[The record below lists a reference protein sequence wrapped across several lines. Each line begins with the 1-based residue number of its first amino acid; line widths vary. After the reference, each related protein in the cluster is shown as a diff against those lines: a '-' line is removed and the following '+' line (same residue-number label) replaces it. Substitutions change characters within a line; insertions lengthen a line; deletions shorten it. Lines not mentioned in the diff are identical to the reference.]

1 MRKQTYK
8 TRMPLD
14 VKRLIAD
21 RLGENY
27 SLHEQHLNSTLV
39 RVQRI
44 IGFDQVYARAEGA
57 YLYDLEDRDYLDFL
71 SGYSVFNIGR
81 NHPAVQK
88 AIRDV
93 LEMDLPNMVQMDC
106 SLLSGLLAEALLKKL
121 PPHLDAVFF
130 CNSGTESLEGAIKFA
145 RAATGRP
152 GLVSL
157 EKAFHGLTHGALS
170 MMGDA
175 HFKEGFGPL
184 LADATQLPM
193 GDLDALEKRLA
204 KRDVAAL
211 LIEPIQGKGVNFPRD
226 DYYVEAQRLCR
237 AYGTLLLC
245 DEVQTGLGRTGRWW
259 GFEHWG
265 LEPDLITVAKS
276 LSGGYVPCA
285 AIVARRAIYQK
296 TFSRLDRCVV
306 HSSTFGRNNLAM
318 ACGLATLQV
327 LEDEQLVE
335 RARDTGI
342 ELLRRLSALKERHSL
357 IKEVRGMGL
366 MIAVEFHEPREFA
379 LRMGWKFLHS
389 VERELF
395 TQMLVT
401 SLFKKHR
408 ILTQIAGHSMDVIK
422 ILPPLMIGEKEI
434 ERFVNALDSVLTECR
449 SFPGPIWDLG
459 QNFIRHSF
467 KRSTVEPT
475 PARDQVEPV

>member
-1 MRKQTYK
+1 
-8 TRMPLD
+8 MPLD
-14 VKRLIAD
+14 LKGIVAN

-44 IGFDQVYARAEGA
+44 IGFDQVYQRAQGA
-57 YLYDLEDRDYLDFL
+57 YLYDEEDRDYLDFL
-71 SGYSVFNIGR
+71 SGYSVYNIGR
-81 NHPAVQK
+81 NHPEVQK

-106 SLLSGLLAEALLKKL
+106 SLLSGVLAEALTKKL
-121 PPHLDAVFF
+121 PKHLDAVFF
-130 CNSGTESLEGAIKFA
+130 CNSGAEANEGAIKFA
-145 RAATGRP
+145 RAATGRS

-157 EKAFHGLTHGALS
+157 EKSFHGLSNGVLS
-170 MMGDA
+170 VMGDE

-184 LADATQLPM
+184 LENCTTIHM
-193 GDLDALEKRLA
+193 GDLAALEARLA

-211 LIEPIQGKGVNFPRD
+211 IIEPVQGKGVNFPRD
-226 DYYVEAQRLCR
+226 DFYREAQKLCR
-237 AYGTLLLC
+237 QFGTLLIC
-245 DEVQTGLGRTGRWW
+245 DEVQTGLGRTGQWW
-259 GFEHWG
+259 GFQHWD
-265 LEPDLITVAKS
+265 LEPDIITVAKS
-276 LSGGYVPCA
+276 LSGGYVPCG

-327 LEDEQLVE
+327 IEEEQLVE

-342 ELLRRLSALKERHSL
+342 ELMRRLNALKERHSL
-357 IKEVRGMGL
+357 IKEVRGFGL
-366 MIAVEFHEPREFA
+366 MIAIEFHEPREFA
-379 LRMGWKFLHS
+379 MRMGWKFLHS

-395 TQMLVT
+395 AQMLVT

-408 ILTQIAGHSMDVIK
+408 ILTQIAGHSVDVIK
-422 ILPPLMIGEKEI
+422 ILPPLIIGEAEI
-434 ERFVNALDSVLTECR
+434 QRFVGALESVLDECR

-459 QNFIRHSF
+459 ANFIRHSF
-467 KRSTVEPT
+467 KRSTVEP
-475 PARDQVEPV
+475 AAVS